1 MRKVPY
7 TNTTGRIRTVARQM
21 VTPGETVYIDERD
34 HPNYKPAK
42 KSAQREPK
50 QHSDPVLALLDN
62 AVADII
68 PQLPTLTAEE
78 FDKVQQAERDGNKTR
93 KSLKNAFDAEYQRRA
108 AVSVAAGMQYDQFLA
123 DHLSASDEELAA
135 ALEAERGEDGE
146 KREAVVQAYEA
157 EIERRKAAGEA
168 GEGE

>member
-1 MRKVPY
+1 VRKVPY

-42 KSAQREPK
+42 KSTQREPK

-62 AVADII
+62 AVRDIV
-68 PQLPTLTAEE
+68 PQLPTLTTEQ
-78 FDKVQQAERDGNKTR
+78 FDKIQQAERDGNKTR
-93 KSLKNAFDAEYQRRA
+93 KSLKEAFDLEHLRRA
-108 AVSVAAGMQYDQFLA
+108 ELVETLGGDYDTILA
-123 DHLSASDEELAA
+123 DLLSGTDAELAEGLDTERKGDA
-135 ALEAERGEDGE
+135 RQPVIDALQD
-146 KREAVVQAYEA
+146 
-157 EIERRKAAGEA
+157 EIDRRKAAGEA